1 MSNRHLSAQE
11 IRRFTDIDY
20 DQHMALIAT
29 IAVDGREREI
39 GVARYVKGEGTPGE
53 AEFAIV
59 LADDWQQRGLGS
71 KLLSSL
77 LAIAKREGL
86 RRITGIALSSNS
98 GMLALARRMGFRLA
112 PDPSSATITTLTL
125 EFRS

>member
-1 MSNRHLSAQE
+1 
-11 IRRFTDIDY
+11 
-20 DQHMALIAT
+20 
-29 IAVDGREREI
+29 
-39 GVARYVKGEGTPGE
+39 
-53 AEFAIV
+53 
-59 LADDWQQRGLGS
+59 
-71 KLLSSL
+71 